1 MTVINTENLV
11 LDKRERFEKLVSKIE
26 YRSLADIAA
35 DHCYISLLAL
45 ISNKVDFVIAS
56 DLNKA
61 PLEIGK
67 ANIKEFGAQYEN
79 KIETRLGSGV
89 STIKDG
95 EVESVIIA
103 GIGGNLMLNLLQQEE
118 NKLKTF
124 KQLILQPQNE
134 EIEMKKYI
142 HSIGY
147 SIKEEC
153 YVCEKGMDYIIL
165 NCINEVEEKPYTEE
179 EYVLGRHGNVDQET
193 LEERNSLL
201 RRRYNKMLR
210 LKEKLDK
217 VENKQDYEG
226 AVEKYESTLEHIE
239 IYKKFFKEV

>member
-1 MTVINTENLV
+1 MKEINSDNLV

-26 YRSLADIAA
+26 YRTLADIAA

-45 ISNKVDFVIAS
+45 ITDKVDFVIAS

-67 ANIKEFGAQYEN
+67 ANIKAFGVRYED

-103 GIGGNLMLNLLQQEE
+103 GIGGNLMLNLLKQEE
-118 NKLKTF
+118 SKLKTF

-134 EIEMKKYI
+134 EIEMKRYI

-147 SIKEEC
+147 TIKEEC
-153 YVCEKGMDYIIL
+153 FVCEKGMDYIIL

-179 EYVLGRHGNVDQET
+179 DYVLGRIVDTET

-210 LKEKLDK
+210 LKDKLDK
-217 VENKQDYEG
+217 IENKQDYEG
-226 AVEKYESTLEHIE
+226 TVEKYANTLEHIE

>member
-1 MTVINTENLV
+1 MTEINSEKLV

-26 YRSLADIAA
+26 YRTLADIAA

-45 ISNKVDFVIAS
+45 INNKVDYVIAS

-67 ANIKEFGAQYEN
+67 ANIKDFGNGYEE

-103 GIGGNLMLNLLQQEE
+103 GIGGNLMLNLLKQEE
-118 NKLKTF
+118 EKLKTF

-134 EIEMKKYI
+134 EIEMKRYI

-147 SIKEEC
+147 TIKEES
-153 YVCEKGMDYIIL
+153 YVCEKGMNYIIL
-165 NCINEVEEKPYTEE
+165 NCINEVEEKTYTEE
-179 EYVLGRHGNVDQET
+179 EYVLGREIDSST
-193 LEERNSLL
+193 LEERDNLL
-201 RRRYNKMLR
+201 RRRFNKMLR

-217 VENKQDYEG
+217 IENKQDYEG
-226 AVEKYESTLEHIE
+226 TIEKYNSTLEHIE
-239 IYKKFFKEV
+239 IYKRHFNE

>member
-1 MTVINTENLV
+1 MTEINNEKLV
-11 LDKRERFEKLVSKIE
+11 LDKRERFEKLVSKIK
-26 YRSLADIAA
+26 YRTLADIAA

-45 ISNKVDFVIAS
+45 INDKVDFVIAS

-67 ANIKEFGAQYEN
+67 ANIKDFGYEN
-79 KIETRLGSGV
+79 KIETRLGSGI
-89 STIKDG
+89 STINDG
-95 EVESVIIA
+95 EVESIIIA

-134 EIEMKKYI
+134 EIEMKRYI

-147 SIKEEC
+147 TIVEEC
-153 YVCEKGMDYIIL
+153 YVTEKGMDYIIL
-165 NCINEVEEKPYTEE
+165 NCLNEVETNPYTEE
-179 EYVLGRHGNVDQET
+179 EYVLGRSVDSSTMES
-193 LEERNSLL
+193 RNSLL

-210 LKEKLDK
+210 LKDKLDK
-217 VENKQDYEG
+217 IENKEDYEG
-226 AVEKYESTLEHIE
+226 TVDKYNSTLEHIE
-239 IYKKFFKEV
+239 IYKRYFN

>member
-1 MTVINTENLV
+1 MTDISNEKLV

-26 YRSLADIAA
+26 YRKLADIAA

-45 ISNKVDFVIAS
+45 ENNKVDFVIAS

-67 ANIKEFGAQYEN
+67 ANIKAFGYDS

-89 STIKDG
+89 STINDG

-103 GIGGNLMLNLLQQEE
+103 GIGGNLMLNLLKQEE
-118 NKLKTF
+118 RKLKTF

-134 EIEMKKYI
+134 EIEMKRYI

-147 SIKEEC
+147 TIKDEC

-165 NCINEVEEKPYTEE
+165 NCINEFETNPYTEK
-179 EYVLGRHGNVDQET
+179 EYVLGRHVDMET

-201 RRRYNKMLR
+201 RRRYNKMIR
-210 LKEKLDK
+210 LKAKLDK
-217 VENKQDYEG
+217 VDNKEDYEG
-226 AVEKYESTLEHIE
+226 AVEKYESCLEHIE
-239 IYKKFFKEV
+239 IYKSYFKEV

>member
-1 MTVINTENLV
+1 MIDINSEKLV

-45 ISNKVDFVIAS
+45 INNKVDFVIAS

-67 ANIKEFGAQYEN
+67 ANIKEFGYEG

-89 STIKDG
+89 STINDG

-103 GIGGNLMLNLLQQEE
+103 GIGGNLMLNLLKQEE

-134 EIEMKKYI
+134 EIEMKRYI

-147 SIKEEC
+147 TIKEEC

-165 NCINEVEEKPYTEE
+165 NCINKVEDKPYSEK
-179 EYVLGRHGNVDQET
+179 EYVLGRHVDENT
-193 LEERNSLL
+193 LVERNSLL

-210 LKEKLDK
+210 LKDKLDK

-226 AVEKYESTLEHIE
+226 TVEKYKSTLEHIE
-239 IYKKFFKEV
+239 IYKEFFGE

>member
-1 MTVINTENLV
+1 MIDINSEKLV

-45 ISNKVDFVIAS
+45 VMNKVDFVIAS

-67 ANIKEFGAQYEN
+67 ANIEAFGSSYES
-79 KIETRLGSGV
+79 KIETRLGSGL

-103 GIGGNLMLNLLQQEE
+103 GIGGNLMLNLLKQEE

-147 SIKEEC
+147 TIKEEC
-153 YVCEKGMDYIIL
+153 YVTEKGMDYIIL
-165 NCINEVEEKPYTEE
+165 NCINEVEDKPYTEG
-179 EYVLGRHGNVDQET
+179 EYVLGRNVDSNTFEA
-193 LEERNSLL
+193 RNSLL

-210 LKEKLDK
+210 LKVKLDK
-217 VENKQDYEG
+217 IDNKQDYEG
-226 AVEKYESTLEHIE
+226 TVEKYESALEHIE

>member
-1 MTVINTENLV
+1 MTENSSEKLV

-26 YRSLADIAA
+26 FRTLADIAA

-45 ISNKVDFVIAS
+45 ESNKVDFVIAS

-67 ANIKEFGAQYEN
+67 SNIKEFGYDN

-89 STIKDG
+89 STIGDG

-103 GIGGNLMLNLLQQEE
+103 GIGGNLMLNLLKQEE
-118 NKLKTF
+118 SKLKTF
-124 KQLILQPQNE
+124 RQLILQPQNE
-134 EIEMKKYI
+134 EIEMKRYI

-147 SIKEEC
+147 KIKEEC

-165 NCINEVEEKPYTEE
+165 NCINEVEENPYTEE
-179 EYVLGRHGNVDQET
+179 DYVLGRIIDSET
-193 LEERNSLL
+193 LEERDNLL

-210 LKEKLDK
+210 LKDKLDK
-217 VENKQDYEG
+217 VENKEDYEG
-226 AVEKYESTLEHIE
+226 AVDKYNSTLEHIE
-239 IYKKFFKEV
+239 IYKRYFSNKD